1 MDGKRSFVLY
11 LLYIKKRHL
20 NWKNILIV
28 IGNSGNFF
36 KTFLD
41 KTKDNKDTYDNYIN
55 NIKKLMKYK
64 DSNYDDKDSIYIFS
78 LQVVIHFSAP
88 VG

>member
-1 MDGKRSFVLY
+1 MDVKEVFVLY

-28 IGNSGNFF
+28 IGKVVISL
-36 KTFLD
+36 KPFLD
-41 KTKDNKDTYDNYIN
+41 KTKDNKDTYDNFLN

-64 DSNYDDKDSIYIFS
+64 DSFS